1 MKLPKLSLALS
12 TLLLTAA
19 NASTMTTEETT
30 QEWYVAS
37 QAKSF
42 FRHLVQNN
50 EQNHRQLFT
59 STDVADAVGEAA
71 DQNEHDEQ
79 AQRQLTNTNN
89 VYSKMNSSHQS
100 GTFAQLRKHQPLS
113 ADDIINS
120 LNQYDKI
127 WIEVKPEK
135 TSDDSRRP
143 STSGSHSSSPS
154 GPCVWSECGFDVDED
169 YTGDNRDGD
178 SQWYQFRTQ
187 SFCANAGFAL
197 YGRKKGEVW
206 GKWGDCTGRH
216 FINSFFTYGG
226 ADTLLKAVGVTP
238 EVYYGGNYVKSNAKC
253 VYTKRNGAASYS
265 TLGCAADGN
274 FMIGFFNG
282 KSCDGNYYVGGSDD
296 FSRYNDV
303 FKAVKCHEMSV
314 VDDMNALYTLLS
326 NSWACDVRTYGTRCP
341 DPFKLK
347 GYYEYALQTAAAGG
361 NPIRAYNNLAW
372 KDQLRLFSWVLMGI
386 SIALLFAAFSIKQ
399 CVIKK
404 PLDGFPS
411 SNEEEGVSPTA
422 SHMTVGKTR
431 IELEDGGKLK
441 NTMETVSTKTLS
453 AAAWLQSKFGRGKDP
468 ERTFQS
474 SSPEKKNSSDDDAS
488 TGYKSPD
495 AKLSSRVE
503 LTRSLT
509 PSTARRELNTCG
521 TDDDISLEMAPRSSS
536 TSPLGRVAEH
546 DDNKHWVT
554 VKTPRQSL
562 Q

>member
-1 MKLPKLSLALS
+1 MTLPKLSLALS

-19 NASTMTTEETT
+19 NASNAATNTVETT

-42 FRHLVQNN
+42 FRRLVQNTA
-50 EQNHRQLFT
+50 QNHRQFFT
-59 STDVADAVGEAA
+59 STAADVGEAEYER
-71 DQNEHDEQ
+71 EHEHV
-79 AQRQLTNTNN
+79 QRQLTNN
-89 VYSKMNSSHQS
+89 VHNMYAQLNSSRKS
-100 GTFAQLRKHQPLS
+100 RTFAQLQKHQPLS

-120 LNQYDKI
+120 LNQYDKF
-127 WIEVKPEK
+127 WIEVKPER
-135 TSDDSRRP
+135 TSNDGNERT
-143 STSGSHSSSPS
+143 STSSTSLS
-154 GPCVWSECGFDVDED
+154 GPCVWSECGNPNDVDEE

-187 SFCANAGFAL
+187 SFCANAAYAL
-197 YGRKKGEVW
+197 YGRKKGEAW
-206 GKWGDCTGRH
+206 GKWGECTGRH

-226 ADTLLKAVGVTP
+226 ADTLLKAVGKTP
-238 EVYYGGNYVKSNAKC
+238 EVYYGGDSNADC
-253 VYTKRNGAASYS
+253 VASNGNGDASYS

-274 FMIGFFNG
+274 YMIGFFDGN
-282 KSCDGNYYVGGSDD
+282 SCDGNYYVGGSND
-296 FSRYNDV
+296 FSRYTSI

-314 VDDMNALYTLLS
+314 VNDMTALNTLLS

-341 DPFKLK
+341 DPFQLK

-361 NPIRAYNNLAW
+361 NPIRAYNQLIW
-372 KDQLRLFSWVLMGI
+372 KDQIRLFSWVLMGI
-386 SIALLFAAFSIKQ
+386 SGLLLFAAFSIKQ

-404 PLDGFPS
+404 PLDGLPS
-411 SNEEEGVSPTA
+411 FDDEGVSPTA

-441 NTMETVSTKTLS
+441 NTMETVSVKTLS

-474 SSPEKKNSSDDDAS
+474 SSPEKNASDDDAS
-488 TGYKSPD
+488 TGYKGPD

-521 TDDDISLEMAPRSSS
+521 TDDDISLEMAPRSPS
-536 TSPLGRVAEH
+536 TEH

-562 Q
+562 K